1 MMSDYTVSRI
11 LPTDKRAVRQMDAL
25 LEKEGI
31 ERDKNLDYSIGLF
44 DDNYDLVATGSCFA
58 NTLRCM
64 AVSSEHQG
72 EGLMN
77 QIISHLIEFQYSRG
91 NTSLFLYTKC
101 NTARFFGDL
110 GFYEIARVE
119 GKVVFMEN
127 RRTGFSDY
135 LKRLQRET
143 SAFLESEK
151 EQDAKIGAVIMNAN
165 PFTLGHRYLVE
176 QAAAAV
182 DLLHVFVVSED
193 ASLVPFSVRRQL
205 VAEGCTDLSNVV
217 CHETGPYMISNATFP
232 SYFLKDS
239 DTVIR
244 SHAKLD
250 IQVFL
255 RIAKALSVTDRF
267 VGEEPFSQVTGIY
280 NQVMAEELAST
291 GLNCHI
297 IPRKA
302 DEDGAISASEVRCL
316 IRDGNFEALKKK
328 VPACTFRYFTSVA
341 AEPVIQKIRSAAEV
355 RHY

>member
-11 LPTDKRAVRQMDAL
+11 SSTDKRAVRQMDAL

-110 GFYEIARVE
+110 GFYEITRVE

-151 EQDAKIGAVIMNAN
+151 GQDAKIGAVIMNAN
-165 PFTLGHRYLVE
+165 PLPWAT
-176 QAAAAV
+176 AIW
-182 DLLHVFVVSED
+182 
-193 ASLVPFSVRRQL
+193 
-205 VAEGCTDLSNVV
+205 SNRLQ
-217 CHETGPYMISNATFP
+217 P
-232 SYFLKDS
+232 
-239 DTVIR
+239 
-244 SHAKLD
+244 
-250 IQVFL
+250 Q
-255 RIAKALSVTDRF
+255 
-267 VGEEPFSQVTGIY
+267 
-280 NQVMAEELAST
+280 
-291 GLNCHI
+291 
-297 IPRKA
+297 
-302 DEDGAISASEVRCL
+302 
-316 IRDGNFEALKKK
+316 
-328 VPACTFRYFTSVA
+328 
-341 AEPVIQKIRSAAEV
+341 
-355 RHY
+355 

>member
-11 LPTDKRAVRQMDAL
+11 SPTDKRAVRQMDAL

-127 RRTGFSDY
+127 RRTGFADY
-135 LKRLQRET
+135 LKQ
-143 SAFLESEK
+143 SAERNRRFHSNRRK
-151 EQDAKIGAVIMNAN
+151 SGSAVKSGAVIMNAN
-165 PFTLGHRYLVE
+165 PFTLGHRYLLE
-176 QAAAAV
+176 QAASA
-182 DLLHVFVVSED
+182 
-193 ASLVPFSVRRQL
+193 RRSS
-205 VAEGCTDLSNVV
+205 ACV
-217 CHETGPYMISNATFP
+217 CG
-232 SYFLKDS
+232 
-239 DTVIR
+239 IR
-244 SHAKLD
+244 
-250 IQVFL
+250 
-255 RIAKALSVTDRF
+255 
-267 VGEEPFSQVTGIY
+267 
-280 NQVMAEELAST
+280 
-291 GLNCHI
+291 
-297 IPRKA
+297 
-302 DEDGAISASEVRCL
+302 RCL
-316 IRDGNFEALKKK
+316 
-328 VPACTFRYFTSVA
+328 P
-341 AEPVIQKIRSAAEV
+341 RSLLRPQTAGC
-355 RHY
+355 RGMCRSFKCGLP

>member
-151 EQDAKIGAVIMNAN
+151 EQDAKIGAGRIMNIAG
-165 PFTLGHRYLVE
+165 F
-176 QAAAAV
+176 
-182 DLLHVFVVSED
+182 
-193 ASLVPFSVRRQL
+193 
-205 VAEGCTDLSNVV
+205 
-217 CHETGPYMISNATFP
+217 FP
-232 SYFLKDS
+232 SC
-239 DTVIR
+239 T
-244 SHAKLD
+244 KLRKSGKS
-250 IQVFL
+250 VCSELFRFL
-255 RIAKALSVTDRF
+255 RCA
-267 VGEEPFSQVTGIY
+267 
-280 NQVMAEELAST
+280 
-291 GLNCHI
+291 
-297 IPRKA
+297 PRKTKP
-302 DEDGAISASEVRCL
+302 GLSCL
-316 IRDGNFEALKKK
+316 IFCL
-328 VPACTFRYFTSVA
+328 C
-341 AEPVIQKIRSAAEV
+341 
-355 RHY
+355 